1 MKKLLSVFLALT
13 LVFALCG
20 GALAA
25 EETTEDLAGQIVIL
39 HTNDVHGA
47 IDGYA
52 KIAAVKSDYEARGAD
67 VLLFDAGDYI
77 QGDPTVSVSQ
87 GATAIELMNL
97 TGYDLAGIGNHEF
110 DYGYDNLMTILE
122 SADFDVLCAN
132 AYRNGSLVF
141 DANTTFTM
149 EDGTVIGV
157 FGLATPETATKAN
170 PTKLNGVTF
179 LAGDDLYDC
188 ATEQVAALTEA
199 GADYIVCLGHL
210 GIDSS
215 SAPNRSIDL
224 LNNVDGIDL
233 FIDSHSHSTL
243 EDILAATDNTGK
255 VNDAVLT
262 STGTKAANIGVVT
275 IDPEEDTITAEN
287 VSLEEYTGSVQA
299 VADYA
304 AQVDADIDAQYGEVI
319 GTTEVTLNG
328 DRAPGNRT
336 QETNMGD
343 LITDAMLWFAKEQG
357 DLGVDDDHVIALT
370 NGGGIRA
377 AIAAGDI
384 TKRDVNT
391 VLPFGN
397 TVAYINVT
405 GEVLLEA
412 LEASTYCTPDEVGG
426 FPQVAGIEF
435 TVDTT
440 KEYDQ
445 GDQYP
450 NSTYY
455 GPNSINRVTI
465 QSINGQPFDPE
476 ANYVVVSNDFT
487 AGGGDTYYAFS
498 VANRIDTGIALDEV
512 VMDYIADVLDG
523 TVTAEQY
530 GETQGRIT
538 VLTAV
543 SELPFTD
550 VSVDAWFYDAI
561 KAAYDAELMDGVSET
576 TFEPDTAMNRAMLVT
591 MLYRL
596 EGSPEVTT
604 NVSEVFADC
613 ADDVWYSDAVVW
625 AAENNIVSGRSE
637 TEFAPTATMTRQ
649 EMAVILYNYSVLKG
663 AEAVTEPALEYGD
676 ADAIADWAANAVTFC
691 TAEGLM
697 SGVSETEFSPAGSA
711 TRAMGATVLVRMTET
726 EAAA

>member
-132 AYRNGSLVF
+132 AYRNGNLVF
-141 DANTTFTM
+141 DANTTFTFG
-149 EDGTVIGV
+149 DTVIGV

-224 LNNVDGIDL
+224 LNKVDGIDL

-255 VNDAVLT
+255 VNDTLLT

-304 AQVDADIDAQYGEVI
+304 DQVDADIDAQYGEVI

-357 DLGVDDDHVIALT
+357 DLGVDDNHVIALT

-465 QSINGQPFDPE
+465 QSINGKPFDPE

-498 VANRIDTGIALDEV
+498 VANRIDTGITLDEV
-512 VMDYIADVLDG
+512 VMEYITEVLDG

-530 GETQGRIT
+530 GEPQGRIT
-538 VLTAV
+538 VFFPSFGDVGDGVWYQDAVGWAASRGITTGATETAFEPNALCTRAHILTFLWRAAGQPD
-543 SELPFTD
+543 STLENPFTD
-550 VSVDAWFYDAI
+550 LSGSEYYYS
-561 KAAYDAELMDGVSET
+561 AALWAYEQGLI
-576 TFEPDTAMNRAMLVT
+576 
-591 MLYRL
+591 
-596 EGSPEVTT
+596 EGS
-604 NVSEVFADC
+604 VF
-613 ADDVWYSDAVVW
+613 
-625 AAENNIVSGRSE
+625 
-637 TEFAPTATMTRQ
+637 
-649 EMAVILYNYSVLKG
+649 
-663 AEAVTEPALEYGD
+663 D
-676 ADAIADWAANAVTFC
+676 ADAPCLRSDVVTYLWQLSGSPVLSGQSGFDDVSADAPYAHAVLWAVEIVTFLYRHF
-691 TAEGLM
+691 AL
-697 SGVSETEFSPAGSA
+697 
-711 TRAMGATVLVRMTET
+711 
-726 EAAA
+726 

>member
-52 KIAAVKSDYEARGAD
+52 KIAAMKSDYEARGAD

-141 DANTTFTM
+141 DANTTFTFG
-149 EDGTVIGV
+149 DTVIGV

-275 IDPEEDTITAEN
+275 IDPEEGTIAAEN

-412 LEASTYCTPDEVGG
+412 LEASTYCTPDEIGG

-498 VANRIDTGIALDEV
+498 VANRIDTGITLDEV
-512 VMDYIADVLDG
+512 VMDYITDVLDG

-530 GETQGRIT
+530 GEPQGRIT

-550 VSVDAWFYDAI
+550 VAADDWFFDAV
-561 KAAYDAELMDGVSET
+561 KAVYEAELMGGVSDTE
-576 TFEPDTAMNRAMLVT
+576 FAPDVNMNRAMLVT

-596 EGSPEVTT
+596 EGSPEVETA
-604 NVSEVFADC
+604 VSDVFTDC
-613 ADDVWYSDAVVW
+613 ADGEWYADAVIW
-625 AAENNIVSGRSE
+625 ANANGIVEGRSE
-637 TEFAPTATMTRQ
+637 TEFAPNDTMTRQ
-649 EMAVILYNYSVLKG
+649 EMAAILYRYEVFKG
-663 AEAVTEPALEYGD
+663 AEEVEAAELEYAD
-676 ADAIADWAANAVTFC
+676 ADAIADWAESAVVYC
-691 TAEGLM
+691 TDAGLM
-697 SGVSETEFSPAGSA
+697 SGVSDTEFAPAGSA
-711 TRAMGATVLVRMTET
+711 TRAMGATVLMRL
-726 EAAA
+726 AA